1 MYKTHNALCFGRD
14 LPATGLPCHLEVLP
28 AGLSIRFSES
38 SFETI
43 SLDRLSVKS
52 GGFDHDHLVLSWTT
66 DGDERQMYVK
76 EPVVIDALRALVHPE
91 VSRHIDRS
99 IKGATRARQ
108 ATKMWIWIA
117 VASMMAVLAGLWMTS
132 DVLVRMA
139 VNRIP
144 IEWERTLGESAR
156 QQALMGER
164 VITEGPAI
172 KAVEAM
178 TRRLNDQLP
187 GSPYRFEITVVR
199 NETVNAM
206 ALPGGSVIV
215 YTGLLKQANS
225 PEEVAGVLAHELS
238 HVVLRHG
245 MEGMV
250 QSAGM
255 MTVIMVMLGNQQ
267 EGLIGALERLGMQMT
282 TLKFSREKETAADL
296 HGLQL
301 LHQAHISPAG
311 MIAFFERLAKNE
323 GSPIALLS
331 THPMSA
337 ERAARLNREASSL
350 PTTSPAPFDFDWAVV
365 KASL

>member
-1 MYKTHNALCFGRD
+1 MDKTPNALYFSRVH
-14 LPATGLPCHLEVLP
+14 PALGLPCSLDVLP
-28 AGLSIRFSES
+28 TELAIRLSDS
-38 SFETI
+38 SFETVP
-43 SLDRLSVKS
+43 LERLSVKS

-76 EPVVIDALRALVHPE
+76 DPDMIAALRALVHPE

-99 IKGATRARQ
+99 IKGAARARQ

-117 VASMMAVLAGLWMTS
+117 LASMMAVLIGLWMTS

-144 IEWERTLGESAR
+144 VEWERTLGESAR
-156 QQALMGER
+156 QQTLMGEH
-164 VITEGPAI
+164 VITEGAAI

-187 GSPYRFEITVVR
+187 GSPYRFDITVVR

-245 MEGMV
+245 MESMV
-250 QSAGM
+250 QSVGM
-255 MTVIMVMLGNQQ
+255 MTVIMVVLGNQQ
-267 EGLIGALERLGMQMT
+267 GLIGALERLGMQMT
-282 TLKFSREKETAADL
+282 TLQFSREKETEADL

-323 GSPIALLS
+323 GTPIALLS

-337 ERAARLNREASSL
+337 ERAARLNKEASFL
-350 PTTSPAPFDFDWAVV
+350 PMTSPSPFNFDWAAV